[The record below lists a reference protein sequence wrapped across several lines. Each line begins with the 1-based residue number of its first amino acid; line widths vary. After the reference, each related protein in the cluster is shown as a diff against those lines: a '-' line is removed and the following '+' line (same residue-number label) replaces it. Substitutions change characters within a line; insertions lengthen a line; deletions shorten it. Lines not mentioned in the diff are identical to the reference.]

1 MGALAPTLKTT
12 IMMEPREQSESM
24 NNLEKDQNLSTEP
37 QNEAQEVVNEEVKV
51 EEPVAEPVETVE
63 PVENSEPSENS
74 EPCTCYG
81 ILGGLFQFLERY
93 EKTFLCFAG
102 NGAAASDGG
111 GATKDVWLFQL

>member
-1 MGALAPTLKTT
+1 MTPNTP
-12 IMMEPREQSESM
+12 II
-24 NNLEKDQNLSTEP
+24 QNTP
-37 QNEAQEVVNEEVKV
+37 NKNF
-51 EEPVAEPVETVE
+51 P
-63 PVENSEPSENS
+63 EPSENS